1 MKELK
6 ITVEAKTDRAE
17 NFIMDLA
24 GLVENYGIEA
34 EVGPDMTVMIN
45 IEPLI
50 DITLTTASTKRKQ
63 KTEKIKEDK
72 GTKPAT
78 KKNGRTPEPK
88 RQVDVKK
95 FKEAVDKLGGDNFS
109 QNIVKAI
116 DISGLSKSSIT
127 RVYYCKD
134 EYKPA
139 GGLLLDGCE
148 RLYKHVFGK
157 EGSVIAGNKSID
169 PESEKKN
176 WIMIVRVRNSKKT
189 TDPDV
194 IADTIMNNNNIRR
207 NTTFA
212 SREEIIDMVNKRKQW
227 LEAGM

>member
-6 ITVEAKTDRAE
+6 ITVEAETTKVE
-17 NFIMDLA
+17 NFIMDLIKLVDRYEPTEIIINPGFTA
-24 GLVENYGIEA
+24 TLNFKSLVELKLNTSEQD
-34 EVGPDMTVMIN
+34 E
-45 IEPLI
+45 
-50 DITLTTASTKRKQ
+50 TKDKPVKQ
-63 KTEKIKEDK
+63 KKK
-72 GTKPAT
+72 GKH
-78 KKNGRTPEPK
+78 GRTPEPK

-95 FKEAVDKLGGDNFS
+95 FREAVDKLGGDNFS
-109 QNIVKAI
+109 QNIVNAM

-157 EGSVIAGNKSID
+157 NGSVIAENKSID

-207 NTTFA
+207 NTTFV
-212 SREEIIDMVNKRKQW
+212 SREEIIDMINKRKQW

>member
-6 ITVEAKTDRAE
+6 ITVEAETTKAK
-17 NFIMDLA
+17 NFIMDLIKLVDRYEPTEIIINSDFTA
-24 GLVENYGIEA
+24 TLNFRSLVELKLN
-34 EVGPDMTVMIN
+34 
-45 IEPLI
+45 
-50 DITLTTASTKRKQ
+50 TLEQDETKDKPVKQ
-63 KTEKIKEDK
+63 KKK
-72 GTKPAT
+72 GKH
-78 KKNGRTPEPK
+78 GRTPEPK

-109 QNIVKAI
+109 QNIEKAI

-157 EGSVIAGNKSID
+157 KGSVIAGNKSID

-212 SREEIIDMVNKRKQW
+212 SREEIIDMINKRKQW

>member
-17 NFIMDLA
+17 SFIMDLA
-24 GLVENYGIEA
+24 GLVENYGVEA

-50 DITLTTASTKRKQ
+50 DITLTAASTKRKQ
-63 KTEKIKEDK
+63 KTEKIKKDK
-72 GTKPAT
+72 GTKPAA

-109 QNIVKAI
+109 QNIEKAI

-148 RLYKHVFGK
+148 RLYKHVFSK
-157 EGSVIAGNKSID
+157 KGSVIAGNTID
-169 PESEKKN
+169 PEGEKKN
-176 WIMIVRVRNSKKT
+176 WIMIVRVRNSKKNHG
-189 TDPDV
+189 P
-194 IADTIMNNNNIRR
+194 
-207 NTTFA
+207 
-212 SREEIIDMVNKRKQW
+212 
-227 LEAGM
+227 

>member
-6 ITVEAKTDRAE
+6 ITIEAKTDRAE
-17 NFIMDLA
+17 NFIMDLV

-34 EVGPDMTVMIN
+34 EVGPDMMVMIN

-63 KTEKIKEDK
+63 KTEKIKKDK
-72 GTKPAT
+72 ETKPAT
-78 KKNGRTPEPK
+78 KKHGRTPEPK
-88 RQVDVKK
+88 RLIDIKK

-109 QNIVKAI
+109 QNIVKAM

-134 EYKPA
+134 EYKSV
-139 GGLLLDGCE
+139 GGLLLDGCK

-157 EGSVIAGNKSID
+157 EGSIIVGNESAD

-212 SREEIIDMVNKRKQW
+212 SREEIIDMINKRKQW
-227 LEAGM
+227 LEA

>member
-6 ITVEAKTDRAE
+6 ITVEAETTKAK
-17 NFIMDLA
+17 NFIMDLIKLVDRYEPTEIIINSDFTA
-24 GLVENYGIEA
+24 TLNFRSLVELKLNTSEQD
-34 EVGPDMTVMIN
+34 E
-45 IEPLI
+45 
-50 DITLTTASTKRKQ
+50 TKDKPVKQ
-63 KTEKIKEDK
+63 KKK
-72 GTKPAT
+72 GKH
-78 KKNGRTPEPK
+78 GRTPEPK

-109 QNIVKAI
+109 QNIEKAI

-127 RVYYCKD
+127 RVYYYKD

-157 EGSVIAGNKSID
+157 KGSVIAGNTID
-169 PESEKKN
+169 PEGEKKN

-212 SREEIIDMVNKRKQW
+212 SREEIIDMINKRKQW

>member
-6 ITVEAKTDRAE
+6 ITVEAETTKAK
-17 NFIMDLA
+17 NFIMDLIKLVDRYEPTEIIINSDFTA
-24 GLVENYGIEA
+24 TLNFRSLVELKLNTSEQD
-34 EVGPDMTVMIN
+34 E
-45 IEPLI
+45 
-50 DITLTTASTKRKQ
+50 TKDKPVKQ
-63 KTEKIKEDK
+63 KKK
-72 GTKPAT
+72 GKH
-78 KKNGRTPEPK
+78 GRTPEPK

-109 QNIVKAI
+109 QNIEKAI

-157 EGSVIAGNKSID
+157 EESVIAGNKSID

-212 SREEIIDMVNKRKQW
+212 SREEIIDMINKRKQW
-227 LEAGM
+227 LEAEM

>member
-6 ITVEAKTDRAE
+6 ITVEAETTKAK
-17 NFIMDLA
+17 NFIMDLIKLVDRYEPTEIIINSDFTA
-24 GLVENYGIEA
+24 TLNFRSLVELKLNTSEQD
-34 EVGPDMTVMIN
+34 E
-45 IEPLI
+45 
-50 DITLTTASTKRKQ
+50 TKDKPVKQ
-63 KTEKIKEDK
+63 KKK
-72 GTKPAT
+72 GKH
-78 KKNGRTPEPK
+78 GRTPEPK

-109 QNIVKAI
+109 QNIEKAI

-127 RVYYCKD
+127 RVYYYKD

-157 EGSVIAGNKSID
+157 KGSVIAGNKSID

-212 SREEIIDMVNKRKQW
+212 SREEIIDMINKRKQW

>member
-6 ITVEAKTDRAE
+6 ITIEAKTDRAE

-34 EVGPDMTVMIN
+34 EIGPDMTVMIN

-63 KTEKIKEDK
+63 KTEKIKKDK
-72 GTKPAT
+72 GTAT

-109 QNIVKAI
+109 QNIEKAI

-139 GGLLLDGCE
+139 GGL
-148 RLYKHVFGK
+148 
-157 EGSVIAGNKSID
+157 
-169 PESEKKN
+169 
-176 WIMIVRVRNSKKT
+176 M
-189 TDPDV
+189 
-194 IADTIMNNNNIRR
+194 
-207 NTTFA
+207 
-212 SREEIIDMVNKRKQW
+212 
-227 LEAGM
+227 

>member
-6 ITVEAKTDRAE
+6 ITVEAETTKVE
-17 NFIMDLA
+17 NFIMDLIKLVDRYEPTEIIINPGFTA
-24 GLVENYGIEA
+24 TLNFRSLVELKLNTSEQD
-34 EVGPDMTVMIN
+34 E
-45 IEPLI
+45 
-50 DITLTTASTKRKQ
+50 TKDKPVKQ
-63 KTEKIKEDK
+63 KKK
-72 GTKPAT
+72 GKH
-78 KKNGRTPEPK
+78 GRTPEPK

-95 FKEAVDKLGGDNFS
+95 FKEAVDKLGEDNFS
-109 QNIVKAI
+109 QNIEKAI

-127 RVYYCKD
+127 RVYYYKD

-157 EGSVIAGNKSID
+157 KGSVIAGNKSID
-169 PESEKKN
+169 PESKKKN

-194 IADTIMNNNNIRR
+194 IADTIMNNNNIRK

-212 SREEIIDMVNKRKQW
+212 SREEIIDMINKRKQW

>member
-6 ITVEAKTDRAE
+6 ITIEAKTDRAE

-34 EVGPDMTVMIN
+34 EIGPDMTVMIN

-63 KTEKIKEDK
+63 KTEKIKKDK
-72 GTKPAT
+72 ETAT

-109 QNIVKAI
+109 QNIEKAI

-134 EYKPA
+134 ENKPA

-157 EGSVIAGNKSID
+157 KGSVIAGNTID
-169 PESEKKN
+169 PEGEKKN

-212 SREEIIDMVNKRKQW
+212 SREEIIDMINKRKQW

>member
-6 ITVEAKTDRAE
+6 ITIEAKTDRAE

-34 EVGPDMTVMIN
+34 EVGLDMMVMIN

-63 KTEKIKEDK
+63 KTEKIKKDK
-72 GTKPAT
+72 GTAT

-109 QNIVKAI
+109 QNIEKAI

-148 RLYKHVFGK
+148 RFYKHVFGK
-157 EGSVIAGNKSID
+157 KGSVIAGNTID
-169 PESEKKN
+169 PEGEKKN

-212 SREEIIDMVNKRKQW
+212 SREEIIDMINKRKQY

>member
-6 ITVEAKTDRAE
+6 ITVEAETTKVE
-17 NFIMDLA
+17 NFIMDLIKLVDRYEPTEIIINPGFTA
-24 GLVENYGIEA
+24 TLNFKSLVELKLNTSEQD
-34 EVGPDMTVMIN
+34 E
-45 IEPLI
+45 
-50 DITLTTASTKRKQ
+50 TKDKPVKQ
-63 KTEKIKEDK
+63 KKK
-72 GTKPAT
+72 GKH
-78 KKNGRTPEPK
+78 GRTPEPK

-95 FKEAVDKLGGDNFS
+95 FREAVDKLGGDNFS
-109 QNIVKAI
+109 QNIVNAM

-157 EGSVIAGNKSID
+157 NGSVIAENKSID

-194 IADTIMNNNNIRR
+194 IADTIMNNINIRR
-207 NTTFA
+207 NTTFV
-212 SREEIIDMVNKRKQW
+212 SREEIIDMINKRKQW

>member
-6 ITVEAKTDRAE
+6 ITVEAKTGRAE

-24 GLVENYGIEA
+24 GLVENYGVEA
-34 EVGPDMTVMIN
+34 EIGPDMTVMIN

-50 DITLTTASTKRKQ
+50 DITLTAASTKRKQ
-63 KTEKIKEDK
+63 KTEKIKKDK
-72 GTKPAT
+72 GTAT

-109 QNIVKAI
+109 QNIEKAI

-157 EGSVIAGNKSID
+157 KGSVIAGNTID
-169 PESEKKN
+169 PEGEKKN

-212 SREEIIDMVNKRKQW
+212 SREEIIDMINKRKQW

>member
-17 NFIMDLA
+17 SFIMDLA

-34 EVGPDMTVMIN
+34 EVGPDMMVMIN

-72 GTKPAT
+72 GTKPAAE
-78 KKNGRTPEPK
+78 KNGRTPEPK

-95 FKEAVDKLGGDNFS
+95 FKEAVDKIGGDNFS
-109 QNIVKAI
+109 QNIVKVI

-157 EGSVIAGNKSID
+157 KGSVIAGNTID
-169 PESEKKN
+169 PEGEKKN

-212 SREEIIDMVNKRKQW
+212 SREEIIDMINKRKQW

>member
-17 NFIMDLA
+17 SFIMDLA

-34 EVGPDMTVMIN
+34 EVGPDMMVMIN

-72 GTKPAT
+72 GTKPAA

-95 FKEAVDKLGGDNFS
+95 FKEVVDKLGGDNFS

-157 EGSVIAGNKSID
+157 KGSVIVGNTID

-212 SREEIIDMVNKRKQW
+212 SREEIIDMINKRKQW

>member
-1 MKELK
+1 MYLGHDLFNSGFTATLNFKSLVELK
-6 ITVEAKTDRAE
+6 LNTSEQDE
-17 NFIMDLA
+17 
-24 GLVENYGIEA
+24 
-34 EVGPDMTVMIN
+34 
-45 IEPLI
+45 
-50 DITLTTASTKRKQ
+50 TKDKPVKQ
-63 KTEKIKEDK
+63 KKK
-72 GTKPAT
+72 GKH
-78 KKNGRTPEPK
+78 GRTPEPK
-88 RQVDVKK
+88 RPIDVKK

-109 QNIVKAI
+109 QNIVNAM

-157 EGSVIAGNKSID
+157 KGSVIAENKSID

-212 SREEIIDMVNKRKQW
+212 SREEIIDMINKRKQW

>member
-24 GLVENYGIEA
+24 GLVENYGVEA
-34 EVGPDMTVMIN
+34 EVGPDMMVMIN

-50 DITLTTASTKRKQ
+50 DITLSTALTKRKQ
-63 KTEKIKEDK
+63 KTEIKKDK
-72 GTKPAT
+72 GTKPAI
-78 KKNGRTPEPK
+78 KKHGRTPEPK
-88 RQVDVKK
+88 FLVDVKK

-109 QNIVKAI
+109 QNIVKAM

-157 EGSVIAGNKSID
+157 EESVIAANKTVD

-176 WIMIVRVRNSKKT
+176 WIMIVRVRNNKKT
-189 TDPDV
+189 TDPDI
-194 IADTIMNNNNIRR
+194 IADTIMNNDSIRR

-212 SREEIIDMVNKRKQW
+212 SREEIIDMINKRKQW
-227 LEAGM
+227 LEA

>member
-6 ITVEAKTDRAE
+6 ITIEAKTDRAE

-34 EVGPDMTVMIN
+34 EVGPDMMVMIN

-50 DITLTTASTKRKQ
+50 DITLNTASTKRKQ
-63 KTEKIKEDK
+63 KTEKIKKDK
-72 GTKPAT
+72 VIKPAT
-78 KKNGRTPEPK
+78 KKHGRTPEPK
-88 RQVDVKK
+88 RLIDIKK

-109 QNIVKAI
+109 QNIVKAM

-139 GGLLLDGCE
+139 SGLLLDGCE

-157 EGSVIAGNKSID
+157 EGSVIAGNTID

-189 TDPDV
+189 TDTDV

-212 SREEIIDMVNKRKQW
+212 SREEIIDMINKRKQW
-227 LEAGM
+227 LEA

>member
-6 ITVEAKTDRAE
+6 ITVEAETTKVE
-17 NFIMDLA
+17 NFIMDLIKLVDRYEPTEIIINPGFTA
-24 GLVENYGIEA
+24 TLNFKSLVELKLNTSEQD
-34 EVGPDMTVMIN
+34 E
-45 IEPLI
+45 
-50 DITLTTASTKRKQ
+50 TKDKPVKQ
-63 KTEKIKEDK
+63 KKK
-72 GTKPAT
+72 GKH
-78 KKNGRTPEPK
+78 GRTPEPK
-88 RQVDVKK
+88 RQVDIKK

-109 QNIVKAI
+109 QNIVNAM

-157 EGSVIAGNKSID
+157 NGSVIAENKSID

-207 NTTFA
+207 NTTFV
-212 SREEIIDMVNKRKQW
+212 SREEIIDMINKRKQW

>member
-1 MKELK
+1 MDLIKLVDRYEPTEIIINSDFTATLNFRSLVELK
-6 ITVEAKTDRAE
+6 LNTSEQDE
-17 NFIMDLA
+17 
-24 GLVENYGIEA
+24 
-34 EVGPDMTVMIN
+34 
-45 IEPLI
+45 
-50 DITLTTASTKRKQ
+50 TKDKPVKQ
-63 KTEKIKEDK
+63 KKK
-72 GTKPAT
+72 GKH
-78 KKNGRTPEPK
+78 GRTPEPK

-109 QNIVKAI
+109 QNIEKAI

-127 RVYYCKD
+127 RVYYYKD

-157 EGSVIAGNKSID
+157 KGSVIAGNKSID

-212 SREEIIDMVNKRKQW
+212 SREEIIDMINKRKQW

>member
-6 ITVEAKTDRAE
+6 ITIEAKTDRAE

-34 EVGPDMTVMIN
+34 EIGPDMTVMIN

-72 GTKPAT
+72 GTKPAA

-109 QNIVKAI
+109 QNIEKAI

-157 EGSVIAGNKSID
+157 KGSVIAGNTID
-169 PESEKKN
+169 PEGEKKN

-212 SREEIIDMVNKRKQW
+212 SREEIIDMINKRKQW

>member
-6 ITVEAKTDRAE
+6 ITVEAETTKVE
-17 NFIMDLA
+17 NFIMDLIKLVDRYEPTEIIINPGFTA
-24 GLVENYGIEA
+24 TLNFRSLVELKLNTSEQD
-34 EVGPDMTVMIN
+34 E
-45 IEPLI
+45 
-50 DITLTTASTKRKQ
+50 TKDKPVKQ
-63 KTEKIKEDK
+63 KKK
-72 GTKPAT
+72 GKH
-78 KKNGRTPEPK
+78 GRTPEPK

-109 QNIVKAI
+109 QNIEKAI

-157 EGSVIAGNKSID
+157 NGSVIAGNKSID

-212 SREEIIDMVNKRKQW
+212 SREEIIDMINKRKQW

>member
-17 NFIMDLA
+17 SFIMDLA

-34 EVGPDMTVMIN
+34 EVGPDMMVMIN

-72 GTKPAT
+72 GTKPAA

-157 EGSVIAGNKSID
+157 KGSVIAGNTID
-169 PESEKKN
+169 PEGEKKN

-212 SREEIIDMVNKRKQW
+212 SREEIIDMINKRKQW

>member
-6 ITVEAKTDRAE
+6 ITVEAETTKAK
-17 NFIMDLA
+17 NFIMDLIKLVDRYEPTEIIINSDFTA
-24 GLVENYGIEA
+24 TLNFRSLVELKLNTSEQD
-34 EVGPDMTVMIN
+34 E
-45 IEPLI
+45 
-50 DITLTTASTKRKQ
+50 TKDKPVKQ
-63 KTEKIKEDK
+63 KKK
-72 GTKPAT
+72 GKH
-78 KKNGRTPEPK
+78 GRTPEPK

-157 EGSVIAGNKSID
+157 EESVIAGNKSIN

-212 SREEIIDMVNKRKQW
+212 SREEIIDMINKRKQW